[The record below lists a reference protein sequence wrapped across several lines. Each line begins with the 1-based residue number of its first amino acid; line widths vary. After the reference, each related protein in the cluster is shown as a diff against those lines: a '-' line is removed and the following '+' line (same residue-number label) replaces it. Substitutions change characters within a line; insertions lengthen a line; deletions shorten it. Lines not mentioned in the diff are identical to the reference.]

1 MFRNFLLLV
10 AVASRG
16 ESGHVE
22 DSGMVRRHELE
33 ATVDS
38 AGHIKSR
45 HWQQDHQSRRSLMVA
60 SPAIPSSADPADADE
75 LAQPPSPAEFLI
87 SANTMTEPPA
97 ANTEP
102 GNFVESKVPV
112 TTKYPSKDLQKVHK
126 RVGHRMTM
134 TTLALCMLFS
144 GILGMLVVWRQAK
157 VLLNKPRRGEEP
169 EDFREQVAKVLKR
182 ASQSSATSVRSQA
195 KGSHDMPR
203 ALPSQAS
210 SSAQVAQVA
219 QVAQAPVAQV
229 ESDASEVPAA
239 PSAPSAPSTAAVAT
253 VEASDVSAQEE
264 MFDANF
270 EADAAGGGVRKSQ
283 AKTQ

>member
-1 MFRNFLLLV
+1 
-10 AVASRG
+10 
-16 ESGHVE
+16 
-22 DSGMVRRHELE
+22 MVRRHELE
-33 ATVDS
+33 ARVDS

-45 HWQQDHQSRRSLMVA
+45 HWQQDHQSRRSLLVA
-60 SPAIPSSADPADADE
+60 SPAIPSSADPADADD
-75 LAQPPSPAEFLI
+75 LAQPPSPANLI
-87 SANTMTEPPA
+87 SANTMTEPPNFA
-97 ANTEP
+97 
-102 GNFVESKVPV
+102 GNFVESKPV
-112 TTKYPSKDLQKVHK
+112 TTSHPSKDLQKVRK

-182 ASQSSATSVRSQA
+182 ASQSSAASVRSQA
-195 KGSHDMPR
+195 KGAHDMLR

-210 SSAQVAQVA
+210 SSAPVAPVAQVA

-253 VEASDVSAQEE
+253 VEASEVSAQEE